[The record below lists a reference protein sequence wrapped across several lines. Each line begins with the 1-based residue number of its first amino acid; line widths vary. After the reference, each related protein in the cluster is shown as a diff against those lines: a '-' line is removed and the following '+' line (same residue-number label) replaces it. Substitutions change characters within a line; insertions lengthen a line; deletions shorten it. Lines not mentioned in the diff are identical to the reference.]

1 MSIEI
6 LSDIIITKVHSAS
19 TFYTPKNKRASRK
32 DRHRW
37 AIIIKYEGETV
48 YTSGGREILSDIHH
62 IVILP
67 KGCTYEWKCT
77 AAGHYS
83 TVEFE
88 CALTHPEPLSF
99 LVKNGEKILKMQR
112 ELEHK
117 RNLRSPITE
126 MESIRDA
133 YAMILALVQ
142 NDPEKYLPTDKQ
154 HKIAPAIDYIFQN
167 YNKKITNDEL
177 AALTGLST
185 VYFRKLFTGLM
196 GTSPVAYAHEI
207 RIQKAKEML
216 GSDYGTLTDL
226 AHTLGYANLYDFSR
240 DFKKHTGVAPSK
252 Y

>member
-1 MSIEI
+1 
-6 LSDIIITKVHSAS
+6 
-19 TFYTPKNKRASRK
+19 
-32 DRHRW
+32 
-37 AIIIKYEGETV
+37 
-48 YTSGGREILSDIHH
+48 
-62 IVILP
+62 
-67 KGCTYEWKCT
+67 
-77 AAGHYS
+77 
-83 TVEFE
+83 
-88 CALTHPEPLSF
+88 
-99 LVKNGEKILKMQR
+99 
-112 ELEHK
+112 
-117 RNLRSPITE
+117 
-126 MESIRDA
+126 MESIRDT